1 MTGFFHK
8 FDTDKS
14 GYLEKAEA
22 KKVADKM
29 QELGFWGIE
38 EGGFW
43 GYIQLMQQAESDGD
57 NRISLE
63 EFLKFGKEAYEN
75 HQNQQKV

>member
-43 GYIQLMQQAESDGD
+43 GYIQLMREAESDGD
-57 NRISLE
+57 GKISLE
-63 EFLKFGKEAYEN
+63 ELLAFAKEAY
-75 HQNQQKV
+75 QKNNDAKFD